1 MGDARW
7 RDEFLGVLA
16 HLEIHAEQ
24 RDAALVAL
32 RTTIATK
39 TDELVP
45 LKVAA
50 GHTQF
55 SVETVRLWASKRLIK
70 SERRGG
76 RWFVDPQSLVD
87 HIRSQSPACALK

>member
-1 MGDARW
+1 MSDVRW

-24 RDAALVAL
+24 RDAVLAAL
-32 RTTIATK
+32 RTTVATK

-55 SVETVRLWASKRLIK
+55 SAETIRLWASKRLIK

-76 RWFVDPQSLVD
+76 RWFVDPQSLAER
-87 HIRSQSPACALK
+87 IRRRSLQAL